1 MADLTVSI
9 QESITLPNRNEV
21 KTVNEKVISGV
32 NQITHRL
39 DTISTAFEDTGIE
52 ILKFV
57 DSEEQQTAGSFVR
70 DTVKYIRIT
79 NLDENNYCSI
89 YLIQDSPNAQSP
101 NTDNLGSGDNG
112 IFKLDPGKSIV
123 LANGQFDSNNYYDY
137 TVEGYVDE
145 QYFGSFSSLS
155 LIKAK
160 ADTAD
165 VQIEYF
171 VASS

>member
-9 QESITLPNRNEV
+9 HESITLPNRNEI
-21 KTVNEKVISGV
+21 KTVNEKIISDV

-39 DTISTAFEDTGIE
+39 DTISTTFEDTGIE
-52 ILKFV
+52 ILRFV

-79 NLDENNYCSI
+79 NLDSTNYCSI
-89 YLIQDSPNAQSP
+89 YLIQNSPDAQSP
-101 NTDNLGSGDNG
+101 NTDNFGSGDNG
-112 IFKLDPGKSIV
+112 IFKLDAGKSIV
-123 LANGQFDSNNYYDY
+123 LSNGQFDSNNYYDY
-137 TVEGYVDE
+137 VVEGYVDE
-145 QYFGSFSSLS
+145 QYFGSFSTLS
-155 LIKAK
+155 SIKAK
-160 ADTAD
+160 ADTSN